1 MIALAV
7 SGIEASIRFLRSFS
21 NAFSISSVIES
32 MKRFI
37 AMCAYLL
44 IPIDT
49 IVIYQLRIY

>member
-1 MIALAV
+1 MMTLAV
-7 SGIEASIRFLRSFS
+7 SGIEPSIRFLRSFS

-37 AMCAYLL
+37 AIGAYLL

-49 IVIYQLRIY
+49 TLIYCLRSY